1 MFYIKLKKLKNIY
14 IENSFSLDPINNM
27 TGVIGKAAFI
37 SNITFKTSNK
47 YFSSKLRCN
56 NK

>member
-1 MFYIKLKKLKNIY
+1 MKKLKNIY

-37 SNITFKTSNK
+37 SNIVFKTSNK
-47 YFSSKLRCN
+47 YFFFETEM
-56 NK
+56 